1 VSRSKILA
9 MGATV
14 MLVLVVSASALA
26 AGKGAFTPKVGEYT
40 GTLTAPVGS
49 LPGLGAVEK
58 SGGKLVF
65 QLRSGPS
72 AKCSDGTLYSL
83 PLGIVAPIK
92 GKSFKAEETVANP
105 QSTYGSREVTIKV
118 SGHFTA
124 ATKLTGTASATT
136 TVEAGDPV
144 SKECTTGNVKFTL
157 KKK

>member
-1 VSRSKILA
+1 VSRSKVLA
-9 MGATV
+9 AGAAV
-14 MLVLVVSASALA
+14 LLVLVLSASALA
-26 AGKGAFTPKVGEYT
+26 AGKAAFVPKAGEYS

-58 SGGKLVF
+58 SGGKYVF

-72 AKCSDGTLYSL
+72 GKCSDGVIISL
-83 PLGIVAPIK
+83 PLEIVVPIK
-92 GKSFKAEETVANP
+92 GKSFKAEETVPNP

-136 TVEAGDPV
+136 AVEAGDPV